1 MDRHLFALRKMA
13 EESGIAPPSI
23 FTDPSYARMN
33 HNILSTSTLVS
44 PHLDGG
50 GTSSCMCVCLA
61 TERIGH
67 AGFGPVVSDGF
78 GIGYGTTDDGI
89 AFVITTYLGKA
100 QLDKFVAALD
110 TALQQVRNT
119 LSDAK

>member
-13 EESGIAPPSI
+13 EESGVAPPSI

-50 GTSSCMCVCLA
+50 GTSVAC
-61 TERIGH
+61 E
-67 AGFGPVVSDGF
+67 VSYSG
-78 GIGYGTTDDGI
+78 G
-89 AFVITTYLGKA
+89 
-100 QLDKFVAALD
+100 AL
-110 TALQQVRNT
+110 
-119 LSDAK
+119 

>member
-1 MDRHLFALRKMA
+1 MAVVRLLRVKSRIRA
-13 EESGIAPPSI
+13 
-23 FTDPSYARMN
+23 ARC
-33 HNILSTSTLVS
+33 
-44 PHLDGG
+44 DG
-50 GTSSCMCVCLA
+50 CV
-61 TERIGH
+61 

-110 TALQQVRNT
+110 SALQQVRNT
-119 LSDAK
+119 LSDQK